1 VFDVAPT
8 ELLLLGA
15 VAVAVIPPKDLPRA
29 MRFAGQWIGKARG
42 MARHFRSGLDEM
54 IRQAE
59 LEEIE
64 KKWRE
69 ENERIMREHPLHD
82 AIEHPVLPADA
93 GETGLP
99 AEAGE
104 TVLPAD
110 AGETIPPAD
119 AGETTAPA
127 ALPAPEADQIADM
140 IEEPAPPEARGD
152 AAPLPTADNVTGQP
166 PLVPEGSPPIS
177 EPAPRRARA
186 PKAEPAADENG
197 PELPFDLPPQ

>member
-1 VFDVAPT
+1 MFDVNPT

-54 IRQAE
+54 VRQAE

-82 AIEHPVLPADA
+82 AIEHP
-93 GETGLP
+93 
-99 AEAGE
+99 AEPVM
-104 TVLPAD
+104 T
-110 AGETIPPAD
+110 
-119 AGETTAPA
+119 
-127 ALPAPEADQIADM
+127 ALPAPTADM
-140 IEEPAPPEARGD
+140 VVEPAPPEAIAE
-152 AAPLPTADNVTGQP
+152 AAPPVGPAP
-166 PLVPEGSPPIS
+166 AAA
-177 EPAPRRARA
+177 EPAPKRVRA
-186 PKAEPAADENG
+186 PKAAPPEEGEHG
-197 PELPFDLPPQ
+197 PELPFDLPKS

>member
-1 VFDVAPT
+1 VFDVNPT

-54 IRQAE
+54 VRQAE

-82 AIEHPVLPADA
+82 AIEHP
-93 GETGLP
+93 
-99 AEAGE
+99 AEPVM
-104 TVLPAD
+104 T
-110 AGETIPPAD
+110 
-119 AGETTAPA
+119 
-127 ALPAPEADQIADM
+127 ALPAPTADM
-140 IEEPAPPEARGD
+140 VVEPAPPEAIAE
-152 AAPLPTADNVTGQP
+152 AAPPVGPAP
-166 PLVPEGSPPIS
+166 AAA
-177 EPAPRRARA
+177 EPAPKRVRA
-186 PKAEPAADENG
+186 PKAAPPEEGEHG
-197 PELPFDLPPQ
+197 PELPFDLPKS

>member
-1 VFDVAPT
+1 MFDVAST

-82 AIEHPVLPADA
+82 AIEHPVDEPVM
-93 GETGLP
+93 T
-99 AEAGE
+99 
-104 TVLPAD
+104 
-110 AGETIPPAD
+110 
-119 AGETTAPA
+119 
-127 ALPAPEADQIADM
+127 ALPAPN
-140 IEEPAPPEARGD
+140 EPAPAEA
-152 AAPLPTADNVTGQP
+152 AAVTETELPARA
-166 PLVPEGSPPIS
+166 S
-177 EPAPRRARA
+177 ESDPAPVQRV
-186 PKAEPAADENG
+186 ADEDNG
-197 PELPFDLPPQ
+197 PELPLGLPPKQ

>member
-1 VFDVAPT
+1 LFDVAPT

-82 AIEHPVLPADA
+82 AIEHP
-93 GETGLP
+93 
-99 AEAGE
+99 AE
-104 TVLPAD
+104 
-110 AGETIPPAD
+110 
-119 AGETTAPA
+119 PA
-127 ALPAPEADQIADM
+127 ALPAPAADM
-140 IEEPAPPEARGD
+140 IEEPAPPEAIAAAGPVETNVVAPPGFEP
-152 AAPLPTADNVTGQP
+152 AAPLDHAVPGTAIEA
-166 PLVPEGSPPIS
+166 VPEPAAEIPAEAVS
-177 EPAPRRARA
+177 EPAPKRAGRA
-186 PKAEPAADENG
+186 PKPAPAEDDNG
-197 PELPFDLPPQ
+197 PELPFDLPPRQ

>member
-1 VFDVAPT
+1 MFDVAST

-69 ENERIMREHPLHD
+69 ENERIMREHPLYD
-82 AIEHPVLPADA
+82 AIEHPA
-93 GETGLP
+93 
-99 AEAGE
+99 
-104 TVLPAD
+104 
-110 AGETIPPAD
+110 
-119 AGETTAPA
+119 
-127 ALPAPEADQIADM
+127 
-140 IEEPAPPEARGD
+140 EEPAMIAL
-152 AAPLPTADNVTGQP
+152 AAPA
-166 PLVPEGSPPIS
+166 
-177 EPAPRRARA
+177 EPAP
-186 PKAEPAADENG
+186 AEVAAVPAATETEPFPRASESDPASPPVERVADEENG
-197 PELPFDLPPQ
+197 PELPLGLPPKQ

>member
-1 VFDVAPT
+1 MFDVAPT

-54 IRQAE
+54 VRQAE

-82 AIEHPVLPADA
+82 AIEHP
-93 GETGLP
+93 
-99 AEAGE
+99 AE
-104 TVLPAD
+104 
-110 AGETIPPAD
+110 
-119 AGETTAPA
+119 PA
-127 ALPAPEADQIADM
+127 ALPAPETAPVSDM
-140 IEEPAPPEARGD
+140 VVEPAPAEAAADVVGPPGLDPGTPSESPEPVAEI
-152 AAPLPTADNVTGQP
+152 A
-166 PLVPEGSPPIS
+166 S
-177 EPAPRRARA
+177 EPAPKRTRA
-186 PKAEPAADENG
+186 PKAAPPPASAEDDNG
-197 PELPFDLPPQ
+197 PLLPFDLPPKP